1 MIRGA
6 ATDIHPFSD
15 KRLIAIA
22 CIAVVFAI
30 ALALYGPIP
39 QSQAYYQFADHR
51 SFFGIPNFLN
61 VISNLPF
68 LLFGIY
74 GLLLFRNNT
83 PSGSLDSLRYAYL
96 TFFVGASLVA
106 FGSGYFHLNPNDA
119 TLFWD
124 RLPMT
129 ISFMSFLAIIVG
141 EYHNEAIARKLLVPL
156 LFLGVFSVVW
166 WWFTNNND
174 GGDIRIYI
182 LVQFLPMLLIPF
194 IVWFYPPALEPNS
207 YVWGLLGM
215 YGLAKILELL
225 DKPIFQILKV
235 ISGHSLKHLAA
246 ALGVLIL
253 AMGLVRR
260 RHRAA

>member
-1 MIRGA
+1 
-6 ATDIHPFSD
+6 
-15 KRLIAIA
+15 
-22 CIAVVFAI
+22 
-30 ALALYGPIP
+30 
-39 QSQAYYQFADHR
+39 
-51 SFFGIPNFLN
+51 
-61 VISNLPF
+61 
-68 LLFGIY
+68 
-74 GLLLFRNNT
+74 
-83 PSGSLDSLRYAYL
+83 
-96 TFFVGASLVA
+96 
-106 FGSGYFHLNPNDA
+106 
-119 TLFWD
+119 
-124 RLPMT
+124 MT
-129 ISFMSFLAIIVG
+129 ISFMSFVAIIVG

-194 IVWFYPPALEPNS
+194 IVWLYPPTLEPNS
-207 YVWGLLGM
+207 YVWGLMGM

-225 DKPIFQILKV
+225 DKPVFQILKV

-246 ALGVLIL
+246 ALGVLIF